1 MTDEV
6 SSLMFEAVLNS
17 VRDMP
22 RQIQCMID
30 AVAAMQ
36 ETMPMP
42 ADGWEQFVR
51 DIEYTNEKRNLTLS
65 ALHLGCEQEDE

>member
-1 MTDEV
+1 MTDDV

-22 RQIQCMID
+22 RQMQRMIN
-30 AVAAMQ
+30 AVTAMQ

-51 DIEYTNEKRNLTLS
+51 DIEYTNEKHNFALS
-65 ALHLGCEQEDE
+65 IPCLECEQEDK